1 MKKKPGVFFKGEF
14 PVIFAILC
22 AMLLRLAF
30 YPESRT
36 PIALYGTIGGVV
48 LFIITTFF
56 SWRAAKRESSQ
67 EQSGRS

>member
-1 MKKKPGVFFKGEF
+1 MKKKPRIFLKGEF
-14 PVIFAILC
+14 PVVFAILC

-36 PIALYGTIGGVV
+36 PIALYGTIAGVV
-48 LFIITTFF
+48 LFVITTFF
-56 SWRAAKRESSQ
+56 SWRAGKRESSE